1 MKKKSISVLLAAA
14 MAAGCLA
21 ACGTD
26 VQPESASTTSG
37 SAAESG
43 SQAAQSSGEGEKEK
57 VTLTVMFRDS
67 GQGEEGPA
75 YQWMQKAAE
84 TYSSD
89 KYDVTI
95 ELSPITASTGDYY
108 SKIALNLSSTDACP
122 DLILEDSFQVAS
134 DVSAGYLADLTD
146 YLADFDE
153 WNNGLFIESMKASGQ
168 MVDGNYYTVPICT
181 DTRLLFFNKDVF
193 EQAGLPTD
201 WQPESWEDILDA
213 ARAIRDNCGDDVV
226 PLWLSSGAAEGE
238 ATSMNSY
245 EMLLSGCSDFLM
257 EGDQFI
263 TSSQSIL
270 DTLNFYKTVYTEDL
284 GAPLSVILNGSAAG
298 TGAKEYLPAGKLG
311 IYLDGCWTPQYYY
324 TDGSAPWAEFEDK
337 LGIALM
343 PTKDGGGYT
352 TMSGG
357 WGLAIPENSDSK
369 DAAFDFLK
377 HAVTDPSLEIYLVK
391 NGNLSVLTDN
401 SHFTGEGL
409 DVSYA
414 QTPFMDEITES
425 VQYAKFRPQDEDY
438 PTVSTNIYTM
448 VEAVVTGTDPQEAMD
463 KFATDVANAIGAERT
478 VSN

>member
-1 MKKKSISVLLAAA
+1 MKRKSISILLAAA
-14 MAAGCLA
+14 MAAGCLT
-21 ACGTD
+21 ACSGTD
-26 VQPESASTTSG
+26 STTAQEST
-37 SAAESG
+37 AANSTSTQTTENG
-43 SQAAQSSGEGEKEK
+43 GEKEK

-75 YQWMQKAAE
+75 YLWLQKAAE
-84 TYSSD
+84 SYTSD

-134 DVSAGYLADLTD
+134 DVGAGYLADLTN
-146 YLADFDE
+146 YMANFDE
-153 WNNGLFIESMKASGQ
+153 WNNGFFIESMKASGQ
-168 MVDGNYYTVPICT
+168 MEDGHYYAVPICT
-181 DTRLLFFNKDVF
+181 DTRLLFYNKDVF
-193 EQAGLPTD
+193 TQAGLPTD
-201 WQPESWEDILDA
+201 WQPESWDDILAA

-245 EMLLSGCSDFLM
+245 EMLLSGCNDFLM
-257 EGDQFI
+257 DGDQFI

-270 DTLNFYKTVYTEDL
+270 DTLNFYKTIYTEDL

-298 TGAKEYLPAGKLG
+298 TGAKEYMPAGKLG

-324 TDGSAPWAEFEDK
+324 ADGSAPWAEFEDK

-391 NGNLSVLTDN
+391 NGNLSVFTDN

-409 DVSYA
+409 DVPYA
-414 QTPFMDEITES
+414 ETPFMDEITES

-448 VEAVVTGTDPQEAMD
+448 VEAVVTGTDPQQAMD
-463 KFATDVANAIGAERT
+463 KYATDVANAIGAERT
-478 VSN
+478 VSK